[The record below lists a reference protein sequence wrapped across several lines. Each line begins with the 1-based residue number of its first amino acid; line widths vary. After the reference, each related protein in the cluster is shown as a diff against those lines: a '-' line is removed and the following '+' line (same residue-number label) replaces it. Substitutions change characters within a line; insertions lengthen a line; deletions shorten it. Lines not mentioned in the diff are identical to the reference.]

1 MTQDGETPAA
11 AAAEDKTTTT
21 QKQATDDLHA
31 DEQTLPFRPHAHITL
46 ADDSKSDGD
55 DQSEGAGASG
65 VASPGSAG
73 LRNSKGWDGKLRLSK
88 TDASSSSDESLATP
102 PTPAAVSAEAAAS
115 AATAAAAATA
125 KAAAAAGPSVV
136 LANPEALSDPEYS
149 DEDNVVPGEVISADE
164 DLLNEEDPDTDEI
177 YATHSRIHSIEALH
191 LERFKRLQKICLRQ
205 NSIQSLTSGLDVVAD
220 TLQELDLYDNL
231 VSHMRG
237 VEKLPNLTSLDL
249 SYNKIKHI
257 KHLAPLTKL
266 VDLYLVAN
274 KIGSVDGLEEAAAA
288 AGNTLR
294 MIELGSN
301 RIRSIAPLGG
311 FGFPALEELW
321 LAKNKITS
329 LKGLAGLPKL
339 RLLSVQSNR
348 IRDLSP
354 LKDVPTLEELYVSHN
369 ALTSL
374 TSLTGKPE
382 TADETGETDTTDA
395 SAPAAPAA
403 PATPTLPLLR
413 VLDISNNQ
421 VTSFSGT
428 EHLSAL
434 EEVWASYNRVVD
446 FADVERCLRDKAKLE
461 TIYLE
466 GNPLQLRGPALYRN
480 KVRLALPQVQQ
491 IDATYVR
498 EI

>member
-11 AAAEDKTTTT
+11 SVPEDSKTT
-21 QKQATDDLHA
+21 QQPPADDRQA
-31 DEQTLPFRPHAHITL
+31 DEPATPHKPHAHITL
-46 ADDSKSDGD
+46 ADDSKITDGDGHSDGI
-55 DQSEGAGASG
+55 ASG
-65 VASPGSAG
+65 AASPGGG
-73 LRNSKGWDGKLRLSK
+73 LRNSKGWDGKLRLPK
-88 TDASSSSDESLATP
+88 RDASP
-102 PTPAAVSAEAAAS
+102 PADPSPEAPEGE
-115 AATAAAAATA
+115 TAG
-125 KAAAAAGPSVV
+125 AGPSVV

-177 YATHSRIHSIEALH
+177 FATHARIHSIEALH
-191 LERFKRLQKICLRQ
+191 LERFKKVQKICLRQ

-249 SYNKIKHI
+249 SFNKIKHI
-257 KHLAPLTKL
+257 KHLGSLTKL

-274 KIGSVDGLEEAAAA
+274 KIGSVEGLEEAAAA
-288 AGNTLR
+288 AGQTLR

-311 FGFPALEELW
+311 YGFPALEELW

-329 LKGLAGLPKL
+329 LEGLAGLPKL

-382 TADETGETDTTDA
+382 AAEGGTEEKTDA
-395 SAPAAPAA
+395 EKSAP
-403 PATPTLPLLR
+403 TTLPLLR

-428 EHLSAL
+428 EHLSNL
-434 EEVWASYNRVVD
+434 EEVWASYNRVID
-446 FADVERCLRDKAKLE
+446 FADVERCLRDKANLD
-461 TIYLE
+461 TVYLE

-480 KVRLALPQVQQ
+480 KVRLALPQVTQ

-498 EI
+498 ES